1 MKQIN
6 KEFKQDIPVKE
17 RMDWKELLEDG
28 TQEIE
33 RLTLA
38 IAQSEREL
46 NAAVYALFRLT
57 PDEIALIE
65 NE

>member
-1 MKQIN
+1 
-6 KEFKQDIPVKE
+6 
-17 RMDWKELLEDG
+17 MDWKEILEDG
-28 TQEIE
+28 TKEIE

-46 NAAVYALFRLT
+46 NAAVYALFSLT